1 MSVIFASS
9 VSWVT
14 AEMMACSMS
23 SSSLVT
29 SVPGSHVNAERTC
42 SVTPYERAN
51 STERIAGLGQ
61 PLAVISSSSSNDTRS
76 IFRASGTT
84 RGSLVN
90 TPDTSV

>member
-1 MSVIFASS
+1 MTLQSS

-14 AEMMACSMS
+14 AETMACSMS

-29 SVPGSHVNAERTC
+29 SVPGSQVNAERTWR
-42 SVTPYERAN
+42 STPQLRAN
-51 STERIAGLGQ
+51 STERMAGLGH
-61 PLAVISSSSSNDTRS
+61 PFAVISNSSSKEMRS
-76 IFRASGTT
+76 IFRASSTT